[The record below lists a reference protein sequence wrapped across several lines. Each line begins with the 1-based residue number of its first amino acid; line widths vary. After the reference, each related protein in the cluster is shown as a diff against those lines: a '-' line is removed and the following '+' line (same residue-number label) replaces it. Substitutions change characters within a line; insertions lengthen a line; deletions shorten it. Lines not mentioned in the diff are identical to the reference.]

1 MDNKKIKKRIL
12 VLGTG
17 GWGTTL
23 SIVLHNKGHNVTLW
37 GLTPDYVE
45 YLKKHRENKKYL
57 KGIEIPSDLKITSDI
72 TEAQIET
79 DLIVIAIPTPYVR
92 KTIKPFKDHCLPGTP
107 IVSVIKGIENET
119 LMRGSEILRDVLG
132 EQPIALLLGP
142 SHAEEVARKLPT
154 TVVIAC
160 NDIQV
165 AKEIQDIFITE
176 RFRVYTNTDVIGV
189 EIGTSIKNVIAIA
202 AGICDGLGF
211 GDNSKAALITRGLA
225 EMTRLGVAMGGQR
238 DTFSGLAGLG
248 DLITTCVSPYGRNR
262 LVGEQIAK
270 GKKLSQILEEM
281 DQVAEGILTT
291 KSVCKLANKYNVE
304 MPITKEIYN
313 ILFEDKDPIKAVN
326 ELMVREPKSEI
337 EEIYPE

>member
-1 MDNKKIKKRIL
+1 MGNKENKKEIS

-17 GWGTTL
+17 GWGTAL

-37 GLTPDYVE
+37 GSTPDYVE
-45 YLKKHRENKKYL
+45 HLKKHRENKKYL

-72 TEAQIET
+72 AEAQIET

>member
-17 GWGTTL
+17 GWGTAL

-37 GLTPDYVE
+37 GSTPDYVE

-57 KGIEIPSDLKITSDI
+57 KGIEIPSDLEITSDI
-72 TEAQIET
+72 AKAQIET
-79 DLIVIAIPTPYVR
+79 DLIVVAIPTPYVR
-92 KTIKPFKDHCLPGTP
+92 KTIKPLENHYVLGTP

-119 LMRGSEILRDVLG
+119 LMRGSEILRDVFG

-160 NDIQV
+160 KNIKL

-189 EIGTSIKNVIAIA
+189 EIGTSVKNVIAIA

-211 GDNSKAALITRGLA
+211 GNNSKAALITRGLA
-225 EMTRLGVAMGGQR
+225 ETMRLGVAMGGQR
-238 DTFSGLAGLG
+238 ETFSGLTGLG

>member
-1 MDNKKIKKRIL
+1 MGNKENKKKIS

-17 GWGTTL
+17 GWGTAL

-37 GLTPDYVE
+37 GSTPDYVE

-72 TEAQIET
+72 AEAQIET

-313 ILFEDKDPIKAVN
+313 VLFEDKDPIKAVN
-326 ELMVREPKSEI
+326 ELMVRKPKSEI

>member
-1 MDNKKIKKRIL
+1 MGNKENKKKIS

-17 GWGTTL
+17 GWGTAL

-37 GLTPDYVE
+37 GSTPDYVE

-72 TEAQIET
+72 AETQIET

-92 KTIKPFKDHCLPGTP
+92 KTIKPFKNHCLPGTP

-313 ILFEDKDPIKAVN
+313 VLFEDKDPIKAVN